1 MCGSPKE
8 TFETLNNNVLL
19 IMVVK
24 AYSIQEK
31 VTRLVRTTEE
41 LPKHN
46 QEQILRLIQLF
57 TSLDSYKEQ

>member
-31 VTRLVRTTEE
+31 VTRLVRTIEE

-46 QEQILRLIQLF
+46 QEQNLRLIQLF